1 MVAQSWCFDSAE
13 FGRAL
18 QPADVCQNGTSIG
31 GAMSTEE
38 KTKTTSRAATR
49 RKKLIGG
56 LGAAVVLAAV
66 VVTIVSVAGGS
77 GSRSGTLMT
86 INGVQYDIATGAN
99 LAGADLSG
107 ANFTNVDLSGANLTG
122 ANLNNATLTGA
133 KFGCIPV
140 NNAQKCANFTN
151 LKASG
156 IIGTPAP
163 LPAKWVLK
171 SGFLLGPTVNL
182 SGLSFQD
189 STILASSTAPGID
202 LTGANLRGTNLK
214 GAALAN
220 AILTNADLTG
230 ALARNS
236 ETNSGSFQPT
246 TFFAVIWNNTTCVN
260 GSNSNST
267 NNTCV
272 NIGY

>member
-1 MVAQSWCFDSAE
+1 
-13 FGRAL
+13 
-18 QPADVCQNGTSIG
+18 
-31 GAMSTEE
+31 MSTEE

-86 INGVQYDIATGAN
+86 INGVQYDIAPGAN
-99 LAGADLSG
+99 LVG
-107 ANFTNVDLSGANLTG
+107 ANLSNAVLSNVDLSGADLSSADLTG
-122 ANLNNATLTGA
+122 ATLTGT
-133 KFGCIPV
+133 KFGCITV
-140 NNAQKCANFTN
+140 SGAQKCANFTK

-156 IIGTPAP
+156 IIGTPVS

-189 STILASSTAPGID
+189 STILSSNTAPGID
-202 LTGANLRGTNLK
+202 LTGADLRSTNLR

-230 ALARNS
+230 ASARNS
-236 ETNSGSFQPT
+236 ETNSGSLQPT
-246 TFFAVIWNNTTCVN
+246 TFYAVIWNNTTCVN
-260 GSNSNST
+260 GSNRNIY
-267 NNTCV
+267 NTCV

>member
-1 MVAQSWCFDSAE
+1 
-13 FGRAL
+13 
-18 QPADVCQNGTSIG
+18 
-31 GAMSTEE
+31 MSTEV
-38 KTKTTSRAATR
+38 KTKTTQRAATR

-86 INGVQYDIATGAN
+86 INGKQYDIAPGAD
-99 LAGADLSG
+99 LANADLSG
-107 ANFTNVDLSGANLTG
+107 ANLANVDLSGANLTG

-133 KFGCIPV
+133 KFGCITV

-151 LKASG
+151 LRASG
-156 IIGTPAP
+156 IVGLPAP

-182 SGLSFQD
+182 SGLSFRN
-189 STILASSTAPGID
+189 STNILAGTSASNLD
-202 LTGANLRGTNLK
+202 LTGANLTNADLYSA
-214 GAALAN
+214 GLTYV
-220 AILTNADLTG
+220 ILTNANLTG
-230 ALARNS
+230 IVATQGNEDLRIPRTAFVYV
-236 ETNSGSFQPT
+236 T
-246 TFFAVIWNNTTCVN
+246 WNNTTCKN
-260 GSNSNST
+260 GSLSQYNPGS
-267 NNTCV
+267 TCV